1 MEADKINDHA
11 NRKEVEQLFR
21 SFKSGNSSFK
31 KERPIKKC
39 DPAKLKAYFEKHF
52 TFTQIDEIPIELDEV
67 PEFILK
73 LKQISTQNLNV
84 KPPEEK
90 EIIKI
95 IKNLKERK
103 SSNDIPIAFIKCAA
117 DSKVFV
123 AEIVQLYQSVW
134 ETNAIW
140 KGASKGK

>member
-1 MEADKINDHA
+1 MDKINDHA

-21 SFKSGNSSFK
+21 SFKSDNSSFK

-52 TFTQIDEIPIELDEV
+52 TSTQIDETPVELDEV

-90 EIIKI
+90 EIIEI
-95 IKNLKERK
+95 I
-103 SSNDIPIAFIKCAA
+103 
-117 DSKVFV
+117 
-123 AEIVQLYQSVW
+123 
-134 ETNAIW
+134 
-140 KGASKGK
+140 